1 MRNRQKQL
9 SKNVL
14 RRRNATSMSSMND
27 SFFKNEEYE
36 GGALEAVGGDLDGS
50 KRILQGGKKRK
61 AYWVLVSSF
70 HFDKNKVPKIE
81 VSFAQEV

>member
-1 MRNRQKQL
+1 
-9 SKNVL
+9 
-14 RRRNATSMSSMND
+14 MND

-81 VSFAQEV
+81 VSFAQEVWDWFEFVYDVKDGSGFRMRFLF